1 MIYASYDL
9 YPAWQ
14 PVRREHNWLHVTRW
28 MQPAI
33 NTVRCATAMG
43 EGLYHDGPNIVSIR
57 SDVDI
62 VAARIAAR
70 DVARRL
76 GFGTLDQARIATV
89 TSELTRNMLSYAGEG
104 DVIIT
109 PISRPTEKH
118 QHGIEIVFRDQ
129 GPGIVEADFI
139 LEHGNTSTG
148 KRVHGLPGAQRLMD
162 ELQIET
168 NNGSGTRIVCRKW
181 LR

>member
-1 MIYASYDL
+1 MIYASYDVA
-9 YPAWQ
+9 PAWS
-14 PVRREHNWLHVTRW
+14 PVLSQCRLGARQYSRSTAKCKTPMTNEHQHN
-28 MQPAI
+28 
-33 NTVRCATAMG
+33 G
-43 EGLYHDGPNIVSIR
+43 SNIVSIR

-70 DVARRL
+70 DIARRL

-109 PISRPTEKH
+109 PISRSSGTE
-118 QHGIEIVFRDQ
+118 QQGIEIVFRDQ
-129 GPGIVEADFI
+129 GPGIRDAGYI
-139 LEHGNTSTG
+139 LEHGNTPSG

-162 ELQIET
+162 EMCVET
-168 NNGSGTRIVCRKW
+168 TSTNGTCIICRKW
-181 LR
+181 LP

>member
-1 MIYASYDL
+1 MIYASYDVS
-9 YPAWQ
+9 PAWS
-14 PVRREHNWLHVTRW
+14 PVLPAYRPSSRQYVTNTLKCRTSMTNEHH
-28 MQPAI
+28 
-33 NTVRCATAMG
+33 
-43 EGLYHDGPNIVSIR
+43 HDGSNIVSIR

-70 DVARRL
+70 DIARRL

-89 TSELTRNMLSYAGEG
+89 TSELTRNMLHYAGEG

-109 PISRPTEKH
+109 PISRHSGTH

-129 GPGIVEADFI
+129 GPGITDADYI
-139 LEHGNTSTG
+139 LEHGNTISG

-162 ELQIET
+162 ELCVET
-168 NNGSGTRIVCRKW
+168 TSNRGTCIICRKW
-181 LR
+181 LP